1 MRQSAAILES
11 SEMRRLMEDVRE
23 RFDLVI
29 LDTSSLSISN
39 DPLLIQ
45 PYSDG
50 MVLVTRPH
58 YTQENMLGEAIDQ
71 LVESELGLLGII
83 INGTDIIVSLPEQVV
98 ESSRFTSEAQESE
111 ELSAGA
117 SKN

>member
-1 MRQSAAILES
+1 ES

-29 LDTSSLSISN
+29 LDTSPLSISN

-50 MVLVTRPH
+50 MVLVARPH

-71 LVESELGLLGII
+71 LVESELGLLGAI
-83 INGTDIIVSLPEQVV
+83 INGADIIVSLPEQVV
-98 ESSRFTSEAQESE
+98 ESSTFT
-111 ELSAGA
+111 
-117 SKN
+117 